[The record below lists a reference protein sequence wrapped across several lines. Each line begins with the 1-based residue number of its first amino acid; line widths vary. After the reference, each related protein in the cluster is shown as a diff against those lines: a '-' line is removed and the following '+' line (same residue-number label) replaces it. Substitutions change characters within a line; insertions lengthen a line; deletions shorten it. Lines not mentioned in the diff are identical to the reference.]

1 MNNISDPHFNF
12 YQDNVTNV
20 RANHFLMTEVKS
32 SLAGFDPNDFSV
44 FHLNIT
50 NMKENF
56 ENFTEFHKNSMV
68 NVSVICLFDS
78 WCESQDE
85 SLNQNHILLG

>member
-1 MNNISDPHFNF
+1 MNNISDPDFNF

-56 ENFTEFHKNSMV
+56 ENFTEFTKIQWSMLV
-68 NVSVICLFDS
+68 LFVFLTHGANRKMS
-78 WCESQDE
+78 
-85 SLNQNHILLG
+85 H